1 MAQEALEPLK
11 NAVASG
17 LGNTKPAWALRACA
31 RTHTE
36 STLPLS
42 HSTSA
47 DTAFAVPLS
56 NPPCHGE
63 ALSNPPLPP
72 QYEPLG
78 TLVSWEGLEEKGRSD
93 VSTECV
99 AVSKSSVSCGCV
111 TC

>member
-1 MAQEALEPLK
+1 MAQEAPEPLK

-17 LGNTKPAWALRACA
+17 LGNTKPAWAAHA
-31 RTHTE
+31 RTHTVN
-36 STLPLS
+36 SPLS

-78 TLVSWEGLEEKGRSD
+78 SLVSWEGLEEKGRSD

-111 TC
+111 TR